1 MAFEFGQSAS
11 SFRANNSDDFVDGA
25 ECASSANKR
34 SQFWGRSHCRMHYG
48 RFGVAGGGVSPG
60 AVIGLLGGAAG
71 VVVGEL
77 TLSFEATR
85 VG

>member
-1 MAFEFGQSAS
+1 MDRLWLERFARKE
-11 SFRANNSDDFVDGA
+11 RAYWHFQPDTLGA
-25 ECASSANKR
+25 MLKA
-34 SQFWGRSHCRMHYG
+34 MHYG

-60 AVIGLLGGAAG
+60 AIIGLLGGAAG
-71 VVVGEL
+71 VVIGEL